1 MAELRAF
8 VSPLVQSDYKSAAKK
23 NKQNKNPHKISKK
36 QAHSEVQ
43 PEEVT
48 D

>member
-1 MAELRAF
+1 MEKLRAF
-8 VSPLVQSDYKSAAKK
+8 VTPLVQSDYKSAAKK
-23 NKQNKNPHKISKK
+23 KQTTKSAKK

-43 PEEVT
+43 PEEIT